1 MRENPNFK
9 NLALVLAVLA
19 LSALIFISD
28 IICGNIFGATISMV
42 LIVEMCFVLGYIYSK
57 FEKWNADNGVSMKFF
72 EKKKEEKVEIG
83 SNLSIDELLEIT
95 KKENSEEDIDKNAK
109 V

>member
-28 IICGNIFGATISMV
+28 IVCGNIFGATISMV
-42 LIVEMCFVLGYIYSK
+42 LIVTMCFALGYIYSK
-57 FEKWNADNGVSMKFF
+57 FEKWNADNGVSVKLFENKR
-72 EKKKEEKVEIG
+72 EKKGEIG

-95 KKENSEEDIDKNAK
+95 KKENSEEDIDKNDK